1 VGLFDQVILE
11 SSAFIGE
18 SQPLNATLQYWAP
31 VASALNCTTLECLRA
46 ASWEDV
52 LTAQTSGALAA
63 GHGNGILTFS
73 NSSAVKSNP
82 AALFLSGQFQKVP
95 ILAGN
100 DKNEG
105 TVFVLPLVDPVAQPV
120 YLKTLEAQAA
130 RLPGVKPEQFAQIVS
145 QQYPCNATTGDCYP
159 SLINVVG
166 DYALVCPTNL
176 ILASQAAAGQP
187 AFAFE
192 FDYQPEWAPPFL
204 GVFHSSEIDFAFDTI
219 MYRKVY
225 RPEGVLLAK
234 WMSAAWVSFAQTG
247 SPASTNTAWPTYS
260 AAAPQRLQI
269 RADEKSVL
277 TTWREDKCPFW
288 AKFF

>member
-1 VGLFDQVILE
+1 
-11 SSAFIGE
+11 
-18 SQPLNATLQYWAP
+18 
-31 VASALNCTTLECLRA
+31 
-46 ASWEDV
+46 
-52 LTAQTSGALAA
+52 
-63 GHGNGILTFS
+63 
-73 NSSAVKSNP
+73 
-82 AALFLSGQFQKVP
+82 
-95 ILAGN
+95 
-100 DKNEG
+100 
-105 TVFVLPLVDPVAQPV
+105 
-120 YLKTLEAQAA
+120 
-130 RLPGVKPEQFAQIVS
+130 
-145 QQYPCNATTGDCYP
+145 
-159 SLINVVG
+159 
-166 DYALVCPTNL
+166 L

-219 MYRKVY
+219 MYRKVH

-234 WMSAAWVSFAQTG
+234 WMSAAWVNFVQTG

-277 TTWREDKCPFW
+277 TTWREDKCQFW